1 MDRHRRLTVFPG
13 TAHSTTP
20 QYLKEKDGI
29 GDVVN
34 IHVEV
39 YASEWGASSTSFARL
54 SVRPGGKI

>member
-1 MDRHRRLTVFPG
+1 LTVFPG
-13 TAHSTTP
+13 TAHSTTT

-29 GDVVN
+29 GDIVN

-54 SVRPGGKI
+54 SMRPGGKI